1 MESVL
6 KRVLAVLG
14 INCSNKGQA
23 DAKYDSESSSTS
35 ETTLKTSG
43 AVPPVSVNGV
53 EKHGYLFGQKITNSY
68 SPLLHGSIYKNLG
81 LDWEQ
86 YRLDS
91 ADISYF
97 LELVKDPR
105 CYGTSPTTSS
115 YDLILTPLRFRRDH
129 AQQGRHPAIPG

>member
-14 INCSNKGQA
+14 INCSNKGQT
-23 DAKYDSESSSTS
+23 DAKYESESSSTS

-43 AVPPVSVNGV
+43 AVPPVSVDGV

-105 CYGTSPTTSS
+105 CYGTSLETSS
-115 YDLILTPLRFRRDH
+115 SEPLLIITRLRRDH
-129 AQQGRHPAIPG
+129 AQQGRHPAVP

>member
-6 KRVLAVLG
+6 KRVLAALG
-14 INCSNKGQA
+14 IDQFSTKGQP
-23 DAKYDSESSSTS
+23 DAKYDSTSSSAS
-35 ETTLKTSG
+35 ETTLKTTTG
-43 AVPPVSVNGV
+43 AVPPVSVDGV

-86 YRLDS
+86 FRLDS
-91 ADISYF
+91 ADIPYF

-105 CYGTSPTTSS
+105 CYGMSPRPQVSVVVV
-115 YDLILTPLRFRRDH
+115 LTPSQ
-129 AQQGRHPAIPG
+129 APP